1 MGKARAGARAQEVG
15 ITLDAGALIALE
27 KGSGRIIALLQLL
40 KDRSESIRIPA
51 GVVGQAFRDGARQ
64 AVLSRLLSSPEV
76 SVVPLDLPLS
86 KACGELCGV
95 AGTTD
100 VIDASVVLVARERG
114 DTILTSDVADL
125 IRLDPKARLEAV

>member
-1 MGKARAGARAQEVG
+1 MGKARTGSRSQEVG

-27 KGSGRIIALLQLL
+27 KGSGRVIALLQQLTD
-40 KDRSESIRIPA
+40 KAESIRIPA

-64 AVLSRLLSSPEV
+64 AVLSRLLSSPEA
-76 SVVPLDLPLS
+76 SVMPLDLPLS

-95 AGTTD
+95 AGTND

-114 DTILTSDVADL
+114 DAILTSDVADL
-125 IRLDPKARLEAV
+125 RRLDPKARLEAV